1 MKEEFEVTAG
11 AMERNKRVLKK
22 DLELNKHY
30 RGVNHEV
37 WRLLHKIYGGGP
49 VVVREVLDIYSP
61 DMYTHYNA
69 VVKKEKYKKLLAQ
82 HKAQG
87 QEKEINVVVD
97 MKNVAK

>member
-69 VVKKEKYKKLLAQ
+69 VVKKEKYKKLLA
-82 HKAQG
+82 
-87 QEKEINVVVD
+87 
-97 MKNVAK
+97 